1 MTWLEDEIRGA
12 LRTEA
17 TRLREVRPLHLPSP
31 AAPDQPRAV
40 SRASLARRLSAWRGP
55 VAAVAAVVLI
65 AVLLVIV
72 RSAGNEHAAPVAPP
86 SPITGPPLPADAT
99 PRYYMRFG
107 PAGKV
112 GGSWGILVG
121 DTQTGRTVGT
131 YPLHTG
137 RYMWSMGMSGAGDDR
152 TFVVSLGGGDSFG
165 GQVTPGHPGAVVF
178 PAPDWYLVR
187 IFPGTASPLRVT
199 RLAVNFTTGGAVR
212 EIALSA
218 DGTEL
223 AALSLTT
230 NSATIKSGRL
240 VTSTSTVLGVYS
252 VATGQLQHSWSTALG
267 PSAGNPTPVSDL
279 SWVGDGT
286 VGFAVTDTPG
296 VREEVRTLDT
306 GAAGTSLLAASRV
319 VWSQYVPAPPRGSN
333 PYHAP
338 QACSTP
344 LLTGNGQAVV
354 CATSSYSARD
364 KRQSAIF
371 LAYPL
376 ATPDRP
382 RVLGSIT
389 EPPDVNKFNDLFVAW
404 TNPAGTGIIG
414 SWNPNVDLATGG
426 QQVSN
431 FIGFIGHGT
440 VRQLAGPLLFGPD
453 IAW

>member
-1 MTWLEDEIRGA
+1 MSTLEDEIRDA

-17 TRLREVRPLHLPSP
+17 ARLRDVRPLHLPP
-31 AAPDQPRAV
+31 AAAHDAPWAV

-55 VAAVAAVVLI
+55 LAAAAAVVLI

-72 RSAGNEHAAPVAPP
+72 RSVGNEHAAPVAPP
-86 SPITGPPLPADAT
+86 SPIAGPPLPAGAA
-99 PRYYMRFG
+99 PRYYLRLG

-112 GGSWGILVG
+112 GASWGILVG
-121 DTQTGRTVGT
+121 DAQTGRTVGT
-131 YPLHTG
+131 YPLPPEKY
-137 RYMWSMGMSGAGDDR
+137 RWSTGMSGAGDDR
-152 TFVVSLGGGDSFG
+152 TFVVALGGGDSIG
-165 GQVTPGHPGAVVF
+165 GLTPGQTGPLVL

-187 IFPGTASPLRVT
+187 IFPGADDPVRVT

-223 AALSLTT
+223 AVLSATT

-240 VTSTSTVLGVYS
+240 VTSVSTVLGVYS
-252 VATGQLQHSWSTALG
+252 VATGQLQHSWSAALG

-306 GAAGTSLLAASRV
+306 DAAGTSLLAASRV

-344 LLTGNGQAVV
+344 FLTGNGQAVV

-364 KRQSAIF
+364 KRQSAVF

-382 RVLGSIT
+382 RVIGTIQQ
-389 EPPDVNKFNDLFVAW
+389 PQDVNKFNSLFVAW

-414 SWNPNVDLATGG
+414 SWNPNVDLASGG
-426 QQVSN
+426 QQVTN

-440 VRQLAGPLLFGPD
+440 VRPFTGPLLFGPN